1 MDSREE
7 DWVVVGIP
15 KDPSWPAAVWACDG
29 SMDATF
35 HIWATIPE
43 ICERLTRQRRSFWQV
58 ATPLWN
64 EEPPAAT
71 IGHQTKYTW
80 RRVSRS
86 DFEAMTA
93 MELARRMLA
102 DST

>member
-1 MDSREE
+1 MDREQE
-7 DWVVVGIP
+7 DWVVVGVS
-15 KDPSWPAAVWACDG
+15 KDSSRPAAVWGCDG
-29 SMDATF
+29 LMDATF

-43 ICERLTRQRRSFWQV
+43 ICERRARQWRSFWQV

-71 IGHQTKYTW
+71 IWHQTSYTW
-80 RRVSRS
+80 RRASRS
-86 DFEAMTA
+86 EFAAMTA

-102 DST
+102 DSP